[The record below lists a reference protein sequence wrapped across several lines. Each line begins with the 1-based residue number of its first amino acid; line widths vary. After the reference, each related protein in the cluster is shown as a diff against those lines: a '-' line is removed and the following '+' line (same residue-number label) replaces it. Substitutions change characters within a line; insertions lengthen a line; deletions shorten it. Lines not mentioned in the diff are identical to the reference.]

1 MEKSLNFRN
10 RLASLADDE
19 YRVFSMSGIPC
30 DRPFLGVRIPE
41 IRKLVSEVPSTD
53 FTELLETTPIAIEEV
68 IARGFLIARLPYI
81 EMLKYF
87 DSQIGYLDNWC
98 VVDTFCASLRKAI
111 KKHKSEFLNT
121 KVESLLQSQDEFA
134 VRAGLVCLL
143 DFYVDFDYLF
153 LIFDRIESLKNR
165 NEYYIKMAIAW
176 LLAECFIKY
185 PDETFGYLKKSNLE
199 KWTFNKALSQICD
212 SYRVPSEAKQQI
224 KLLRKK

>member
-19 YRVFSMSGIPC
+19 YRVFSMSSIPC
-30 DRPFLGVRIPE
+30 DRLFLGVRIPE

-87 DSQIGYLDNWC
+87 DSQISYLDSWC
-98 VVDTFCASLRKAI
+98 VVDTFCASLRKTI

-143 DFYVDFDYLF
+143 DFYVDFDHLF

-185 PDETFGYLKKSNLE
+185 PDETFGYLKQSNLE
-199 KWTFNKALSQICD
+199 KWTFNKALSKICD